1 VKKAEDDD
9 ALIVRFYETYG
20 QRGPATIT
28 FASMIKSAEE
38 VNLMEEVDKDL
49 PGTIDVVDNTV
60 TLDYRPYDIRTLK
73 VRL

>member
-1 VKKAEDDD
+1 
-9 ALIVRFYETYG
+9 
-20 QRGPATIT
+20 
-28 FASMIKSAEE
+28 MIKSAEE